1 MFGVLKTF
9 LSTLSPQPENKNE
22 LITEEVDTENDIN
35 NESAPIEQ
43 EQIDEGEIQNQ
54 NIEVP
59 DNLPESSDTQAQQ
72 EGM

>member
-1 MFGVLKTF
+1 MFGVFKTF

-22 LITEEVDTENDIN
+22 LINEEVDTENVIN
-35 NESAPIEQ
+35 NDSAPIQHEKN
-43 EQIDEGEIQNQ
+43 DEIQKQ

-59 DNLPESSDTQAQQ
+59 DNLPESPDTQAQQ